1 MTTATQPQRG
11 GRRPGES
18 GTRETILA
26 AARGAFAELGYDR
39 TTIPG
44 IAADAVVD
52 PALVIHF
59 FGSKD
64 ELFGAAL
71 EIPVEPG
78 VVLER
83 AAAAD
88 PYQVGATIARAFL
101 EAWEPPDNRQRLVA
115 MVRSAMTNE
124 VALRMVREYL
134 GRRVFGLITQALGV
148 PNAQLRAN
156 FVGSQFI
163 GLAMMRYITSIK
175 PIASPPVGQLV
186 AAIGP
191 TVQRYL
197 TGDIDE
203 SGATAGGAIVT
214 LPDAAI

>member
-1 MTTATQPQRG
+1 MSPGAKAAGRRS

-18 GTRETILA
+18 GTREAILA
-26 AARGAFAELGYDR
+26 AARAAFAEHGYDR
-39 TTIPG
+39 ATIRG
-44 IAADAVVD
+44 IAADAAVD
-52 PALVIHF
+52 PALVIHY

-88 PYQVGATIARAFL
+88 PREIGATVVRAFL
-101 EAWEPPDNRQRLVA
+101 AAWEPLENRQSLVA

-124 VALRMVREYL
+124 AALGMVREYL
-134 GRRVFGLITQALGV
+134 GRRVFGPLTVALGL
-148 PNAQLRAN
+148 PDAELRAN
-156 FVGSQFI
+156 LVGSQFI
-163 GLAMMRYITSIK
+163 GLAMMRYISCIE
-175 PIASPPVGQLV
+175 PIASAPPEQLV
-186 AAIGP
+186 AALGP

-197 TGDIDE
+197 TGE
-203 SGATAGGAIVT
+203 LTTG
-214 LPDAAI
+214 